1 MGSACQ
7 TWVMEGIRGCSFE
20 LDALVKTVD
29 AAVAVV
35 VDLLGLEV
43 LLTLIDGVGSNAV
56 VLIIFL
62 VTTLLEI
69 KCDQGTILTPIWK
82 Y

>member
-7 TWVMEGIRGCSFE
+7 TWVMEGIWCSFE
-20 LDALVKTVD
+20 LDAFVEAVNPAVTVIVALLCLQNLLV
-29 AAVAVV
+29 
-35 VDLLGLEV
+35 
-43 LLTLIDGVGSNAV
+43 DGVGGGDV

>member
-7 TWVMEGIRGCSFE
+7 TWVMEGIWCGSFE
-20 LDALVKTVD
+20 LDALVETVD
-29 AAVAVV
+29 ATVAVV
-35 VDLLGLEV
+35 VDLLGLEI
-43 LLTLIDGVGSNAV
+43 LLALVDGVGSDAV

>member
-1 MGSACQ
+1 MGSVYQ
-7 TWVMEGIRGCSFE
+7 TWVMEGIWCGSFE
-20 LDALVKTVD
+20 LDALVETVD
-29 AAVAVV
+29 ATVAIVV
-35 VDLLGLEV
+35 NLLGLKV
-43 LLTLIDGVGSNAV
+43 LLALVDGVGSNAV

>member
-7 TWVMEGIRGCSFE
+7 TWVMEGIRCCSFE
-20 LDALVKTVD
+20 LDALVETVD
-29 AAVAVV
+29 ATVAVV
-35 VDLLGLEV
+35 VDLLNLDV
-43 LLTLIDGVGSNAV
+43 LLALVDSVGSDAV

-69 KCDQGTILTPIWK
+69 KCDQGTILTPI
-82 Y
+82 

>member
-1 MGSACQ
+1 MGSARQ
-7 TWVMEGIRGCSFE
+7 TWVMEGIWCGNFE
-20 LDALVKTVD
+20 LDALVETVD
-29 AAVAVV
+29 ATVAVV
-35 VDLLGLEV
+35 VNLLSLEV
-43 LLTLIDGVGSNAV
+43 LLALVDSVGSDAV

>member
-1 MGSACQ
+1 MAFKVKSGDQHAN
-7 TWVMEGIRGCSFE
+7 TELRSF
-20 LDALVKTVD
+20 D

-35 VDLLGLEV
+35 VNLLGLEV
-43 LLTLIDGVGSNAV
+43 LLTLVDGVGSNAV

-69 KCDQGTILTPIWK
+69 KCDQGTILTPI
-82 Y
+82 

>member
-1 MGSACQ
+1 MGSARQ
-7 TWVMEGIRGCSFE
+7 TWVMEGIRDCSFE
-20 LDALVKTVD
+20 LDALVETVN

-43 LLTLIDGVGSNAV
+43 LLTLVNGVGSDAI

-69 KCDQGTILTPIWK
+69 KCDQGTILTPI
-82 Y
+82 